1 MLGCKDTV
9 LNKTCKLSR
18 PPWEISGQ
26 VGQEEGTTV
35 HSHTGEVAEE
45 SGRAF
50 QKKVTCKLRSENE
63 IGINLLKK
71 KRREQYHWIRRT
83 WPVKGTESS
92 IETPLASHHSILLLL
107 FCQFYAEIS
116 QQASLSLLC
125 QGHFLPLPL
134 STKQIGISQASV

>member
-1 MLGCKDTV
+1 MLRCKDTTV
-9 LNKTCKLSR
+9 NKTCKLSW
-18 PPWEISGQ
+18 PPWKIVARWGNRKH
-26 VGQEEGTTV
+26 
-35 HSHTGEVAEE
+35 HSHPGEVPKE

-50 QKKVTCKLRSENE
+50 QKTVTCKLISENE
-63 IGINLLKK
+63 RRINLLKK
-71 KRREQYHWIRRT
+71 KRREQYHWIKRT
-83 WPVKGTESS
+83 WSVKGTESS

>member
-1 MLGCKDTV
+1 MQGSKDRIV
-9 LNKTCKLSR
+9 NKTCKLFR
-18 PPWEISGQ
+18 PSWEISGKE
-26 VGQEEGTTV
+26 GQEEGTTV
-35 HSHTGEVAEE
+35 TQERYQRNQG
-45 SGRAF
+45 GLFR
-50 QKKVTCKLRSENE
+50 KKVTCKLRSENG

-71 KRREQYHWIRRT
+71 KRREQYHWIKRT
-83 WPVKGTESS
+83 WPVKRIGSS

-125 QGHFLPLPL
+125 QRHFLPLPL